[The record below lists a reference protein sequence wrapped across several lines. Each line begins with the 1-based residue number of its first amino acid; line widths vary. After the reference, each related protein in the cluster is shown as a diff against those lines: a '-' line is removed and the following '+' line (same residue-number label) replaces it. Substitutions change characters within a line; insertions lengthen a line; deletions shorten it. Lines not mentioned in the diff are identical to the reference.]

1 MSSQQRLASVH
12 AQRVLTSD
20 PRVRRVRHGVRDQ
33 LLVMAVSGALSLA
46 LAGVTA
52 LVLTTV
58 LQIGRP

>member
-1 MSSQQRLASVH
+1 MSSQQRLASAH

-33 LLVMAVSGALSLA
+33 LLVMVFSGALSVA
-46 LAGVTA
+46 LAGLMA
-52 LVLTTV
+52 LVVASV

>member
-1 MSSQQRLASVH
+1 MSSQQRLAPVH

-33 LLVMAVSGALSLA
+33 LLVMVFSGALSLA
-46 LAGVTA
+46 LAGLMA
-52 LVLTTV
+52 LVLTSV